1 MTRQPTWGL
10 LCAAGTLAI
19 AAAGCTTRQ
28 TYNAM
33 QAWQRNECN
42 SLVEQ
47 TEHERCLAR
56 TTTNYEDYKRQTDG
70 NRKE

>member
-10 LCAAGTLAI
+10 LCAAGAIAI
-19 AAAGCTTRQ
+19 AASGCTTRQ

-42 SLVEQ
+42 RIVEQ
-47 TEHERCLAR
+47 SEHERCLAR
-56 TTTNYEDYKRQTDG
+56 TTTSYEDYQRQTDG